1 MATLVTFYA
10 LTEALANADDKE
22 VATELVK
29 ATELCS
35 DCVSTRKKTTV
46 LCSTQAQAEAFDEL
60 IWQFPADKFI
70 PHNLYGE
77 GPEMGTPVEIV
88 WQSAYQSMTKLRN
101 TAVVI
106 NLSQQFIE
114 SLGNIKHVIDF
125 VPVAD
130 EEKEKARERYK
141 RYKQAG
147 CQLEY
152 KTA

>member
-1 MATLVTFYA
+1 
-10 LTEALANADDKE
+10 
-22 VATELVK
+22 VASELVR
-29 ATELCS
+29 AIELCS
-35 DCVSTRKKTTV
+35 DCVSARKKITV
-46 LCSTQAQAEAFDEL
+46 LCASQEQAEAFDEL
-60 IWQFPADKFI
+60 VWQFPADKFI

-77 GPEMGTPVEIV
+77 GPDMGTPVEII

-106 NLSQQFIE
+106 NLSQQYIE
-114 SLGNIKHVIDF
+114 NITNIKHVIDF
-125 VPVAD
+125 VPVPD
-130 EEKEKARERYK
+130 EEKVKARERYK